1 MKYYVGLR
9 SVYQGYI
16 KEEINLKKINKFSY
30 EIIIAIIGVLVI
42 IGTVIILN
50 LERIHLM
57 AKGYSFSEQDII
69 LKLEDEEV
77 ERFLESDKVVDIAS
91 WDKTS
96 NDNHYLEYEIYHG
109 YKKDLSAKE
118 VVEYIDEFYQKYYQ
132 SLKNLKYNYNQII
145 NLMSFASLEDFKMLV
160 DNKYTYVVIKP
171 YLNIKGMIFK
181 DLPKYIESNLEPITA
196 VLSQSYPFI
205 DAKNKPTNEY
215 QILQPE
221 NTLVLIKKGFVIPKD
236 YEPKDL
242 IIPNIPIAPD
252 TENKKLRKDAAQALE
267 NMYQD
272 ALKEGYQ
279 LVLNSGYRSYESQT
293 EIYNEYFKKY
303 DEVTAAGLV
312 AKPGSSEHQL
322 GLGID
327 LTSQSVIDKKR
338 LVFGDTKEYRWVVKN
353 AYKYGFI
360 LRYPKDRSS
369 LTGTANEPWH
379 LRYVGKKAAKII
391 YDNDWTLED
400 YILKYGFDYDLKK
413 LIK

>member
-1 MKYYVGLR
+1 MKYCVELR
-9 SVYQGYI
+9 VAYQGYI

-30 EIIIAIIGVLVI
+30 EIIIVIIGVLII
-42 IGTVIILN
+42 IGTVTILN

-57 AKGYSFSEQDII
+57 AKGYNFSEQDII
-69 LKLEDEEV
+69 LRLDDEEV
-77 ERFLESDKVVDIAS
+77 ERFIKFDKVVNIAS
-91 WDKTS
+91 WNKIS
-96 NDNHYLEYEIYHG
+96 NANHYLEYEIYHG

-118 VVEYIDEFYQKYYQ
+118 VVEYIDEFYQQYYQ
-132 SLKNLKYNYNQII
+132 PLKNLKYNYDQMI
-145 NLMSFASLEDFKMLV
+145 NLMSFADLEDFKVLT
-160 DNKYTYVVIKP
+160 DNKFTYAAIKP

-181 DLPKYIESNLEPITA
+181 DLPKYVESNLEPITA

-205 DAKNKPTNEY
+205 NAKNKPTNEY

-221 NTLVLIKKGFVIPKD
+221 NTLVLIKKGFVIPKE

-242 IIPNIPIAPD
+242 TIPNIPIAPD
-252 TENKKLRKDAAQALE
+252 TENKKLRKDAALALE

-272 ALKEGYQ
+272 ALKEDYQ

-293 EIYNEYFKKY
+293 EIYEEYFKKY

-322 GLGID
+322 GLGVD

-338 LVFGDTKEYRWVVKN
+338 LVFGDTNEYRWVVKN

-360 LRYPKDRSS
+360 IRYPKDRSS

-391 YDNDWTLED
+391 YDNNWVLED
-400 YILKYGFDYDLKK
+400 YILKYGFSYDLKK
-413 LIK
+413 IN

>member
-1 MKYYVGLR
+1 MKYCVELR
-9 SVYQGYI
+9 VAYQGDI

-30 EIIIAIIGVLVI
+30 EIIIVIIGVLII
-42 IGTVIILN
+42 IGTVTILN

-57 AKGYSFSEQDII
+57 AKGYNFSEQDII
-69 LKLEDEEV
+69 LRLDDEEV
-77 ERFLESDKVVDIAS
+77 ERFIKFDKVVNIAS
-91 WDKTS
+91 WNKIS
-96 NDNHYLEYEIYHG
+96 NANHYLEYEIYHG

-118 VVEYIDEFYQKYYQ
+118 VVEYIDEFYQQYYQ
-132 SLKNLKYNYNQII
+132 PLKNLKYNYDQMI
-145 NLMSFASLEDFKMLV
+145 NLMSFADLEDFKVLT
-160 DNKYTYVVIKP
+160 DNKFTYAAIKP

-181 DLPKYIESNLEPITA
+181 DLPKYVESNLEPITA

-205 DAKNKPTNEY
+205 NAKNKPTNEY

-221 NTLVLIKKGFVIPKD
+221 NTLVLIKKGFVIPKE

-242 IIPNIPIAPD
+242 TIPNIPIAPD
-252 TENKKLRKDAAQALE
+252 TENKKLRKDAALALE

-272 ALKEGYQ
+272 ALKEDYQ

-293 EIYNEYFKKY
+293 EIYEEYFKKY

-322 GLGID
+322 GLGVD

-338 LVFGDTKEYRWVVKN
+338 LVFGDTNEYRWVVKN

-360 LRYPKDRSS
+360 IRYPKDRSS

-391 YDNDWTLED
+391 YDNNWVLED
-400 YILKYGFDYDLKK
+400 YILKYGFSYDLKK
-413 LIK
+413 IN

>member
-1 MKYYVGLR
+1 MKYCVELR
-9 SVYQGYI
+9 VAYQGYI

-30 EIIIAIIGVLVI
+30 EIIIVIIGVLII
-42 IGTVIILN
+42 IGTVTILN

-57 AKGYSFSEQDII
+57 AKGYNFSEQDII
-69 LKLEDEEV
+69 LRLDDEEV
-77 ERFLESDKVVDIAS
+77 ERFIKFDKVVNIAS
-91 WDKTS
+91 WNKIS
-96 NDNHYLEYEIYHG
+96 NANHYLEYEIYHG

-118 VVEYIDEFYQKYYQ
+118 VVEHIDEFYQQYYQ
-132 SLKNLKYNYNQII
+132 PLKNLKYNYDQMI
-145 NLMSFASLEDFKMLV
+145 NLMSFADLEDFKVLT
-160 DNKYTYVVIKP
+160 DNKFTYAAIKP

-205 DAKNKPTNEY
+205 NAKNKPTNEY

-221 NTLVLIKKGFVIPKD
+221 NTLVLIKKGFVIPKE

-242 IIPNIPIAPD
+242 TIPNIPIAPD
-252 TENKKLRKDAAQALE
+252 TENKKLRKDAALALE

-272 ALKEGYQ
+272 ALKEDYQ

-293 EIYNEYFKKY
+293 EIYEEYFKKY

-322 GLGID
+322 GLGVD

-338 LVFGDTKEYRWVVKN
+338 LVFGDTNEYRWVVKN

-360 LRYPKDRSS
+360 IRYPKDRSS

-391 YDNDWTLED
+391 YDNNWVLED
-400 YILKYGFDYDLKK
+400 YILKYGFSYDLKK
-413 LIK
+413 IN

>member
-1 MKYYVGLR
+1 MKYCVELR
-9 SVYQGYI
+9 VAYQGYI

-30 EIIIAIIGVLVI
+30 EIIIVIIGVLII
-42 IGTVIILN
+42 IGTVTILN

-57 AKGYSFSEQDII
+57 AKGYNFSEQDII
-69 LKLEDEEV
+69 LRLDDEEV
-77 ERFLESDKVVDIAS
+77 ERFIKFDKVVNIAS
-91 WDKTS
+91 WNKIS
-96 NDNHYLEYEIYHG
+96 NANHYLEYEIYHG

-118 VVEYIDEFYQKYYQ
+118 VVEYIDEFYQQYYQ
-132 SLKNLKYNYNQII
+132 PLKNIKYNYDQMI
-145 NLMSFASLEDFKMLV
+145 NLMSFADLEDFKVLT
-160 DNKYTYVVIKP
+160 DNKFTYAAIKP

-205 DAKNKPTNEY
+205 NAKNKPTNEY

-221 NTLVLIKKGFVIPKD
+221 NTLVLIKKGFVIPKE

-242 IIPNIPIAPD
+242 TIPNIPIAPD
-252 TENKKLRKDAAQALE
+252 TENKKLRKDAALALE

-272 ALKEGYQ
+272 ALKEDYQ

-293 EIYNEYFKKY
+293 EIYEEYFKKY

-322 GLGID
+322 GLGVD

-338 LVFGDTKEYRWVVKN
+338 LVFGDTNEYRWVVKN

-360 LRYPKDRSS
+360 MRYPKDRSS

-391 YDNDWTLED
+391 YDNNWVLED
-400 YILKYGFDYDLKK
+400 YILKYGFSYDLKK
-413 LIK
+413 IN

>member
-1 MKYYVGLR
+1 MKYCVELR
-9 SVYQGYI
+9 VAYQGYI

-30 EIIIAIIGVLVI
+30 EIIIVIIGVLII
-42 IGTVIILN
+42 IGTVTILN

-57 AKGYSFSEQDII
+57 AKGYNFSEQDII
-69 LKLEDEEV
+69 LRLDDEEV
-77 ERFLESDKVVDIAS
+77 ERFIKFDKVVNIAS
-91 WDKTS
+91 WNKIS
-96 NDNHYLEYEIYHG
+96 NANHYLEYEIYHG

-118 VVEYIDEFYQKYYQ
+118 VVEYIDEFYQQYYQ
-132 SLKNLKYNYNQII
+132 PLKNLKYNYDQMI
-145 NLMSFASLEDFKMLV
+145 NLMSFADLEDFKVLT
-160 DNKYTYVVIKP
+160 DNKFTYAAIKS

-181 DLPKYIESNLEPITA
+181 DLPKYVESNLEPITA

-205 DAKNKPTNEY
+205 NAKNKPTNEY

-221 NTLVLIKKGFVIPKD
+221 NTLVLIKKGFVIPKE

-242 IIPNIPIAPD
+242 TIPNIPIAPD
-252 TENKKLRKDAAQALE
+252 TENKKLRKDAALALE

-272 ALKEGYQ
+272 ALKEDYQ

-293 EIYNEYFKKY
+293 EIYEEYFKKY

-322 GLGID
+322 GLGVD

-338 LVFGDTKEYRWVVKN
+338 LVFGDTNEYRWVVKN

-360 LRYPKDRSS
+360 IRYPKDRSS

-391 YDNDWTLED
+391 YDNNWVLED
-400 YILKYGFDYDLKK
+400 YILKYGFSYDLKK
-413 LIK
+413 IN

>member
-1 MKYYVGLR
+1 MKYCVELR
-9 SVYQGYI
+9 VAYQGYI

-30 EIIIAIIGVLVI
+30 EIIIVIIGVLII
-42 IGTVIILN
+42 IGTVTILN

-57 AKGYSFSEQDII
+57 AKGYNFSEQDII
-69 LKLEDEEV
+69 LRLDDEEV
-77 ERFLESDKVVDIAS
+77 ERFIKFDKVVNIAS
-91 WDKTS
+91 WNKIS
-96 NDNHYLEYEIYHG
+96 NANHYLEYEIYHG
-109 YKKDLSAKE
+109 DKKDLSAKE
-118 VVEYIDEFYQKYYQ
+118 VVEYIDEFYQQYYQ
-132 SLKNLKYNYNQII
+132 PLKNLKYNYDQMI
-145 NLMSFASLEDFKMLV
+145 NLMSFADLEDFKVLT
-160 DNKYTYVVIKP
+160 DNKFTYAAIKS

-205 DAKNKPTNEY
+205 NAKNKPTNEY

-221 NTLVLIKKGFVIPKD
+221 NTLVLIKKGFVIPKE

-242 IIPNIPIAPD
+242 TIPNIPIAPD
-252 TENKKLRKDAAQALE
+252 TENKKLRKDAALALE

-272 ALKEGYQ
+272 ALKEDYQ

-293 EIYNEYFKKY
+293 EIYEEYFKKY

-322 GLGID
+322 GLGVD

-338 LVFGDTKEYRWVVKN
+338 LVFGDTNEYRWVVKN

-360 LRYPKDRSS
+360 IRYPKDRSS

-391 YDNDWTLED
+391 YDNNWVLED
-400 YILKYGFDYDLKK
+400 YILKYGFSYDLKK
-413 LIK
+413 IN

>member
-1 MKYYVGLR
+1 M
-9 SVYQGYI
+9 
-16 KEEINLKKINKFSY
+16 KKINKVSY

-91 WDKTS
+91 WNKTS
-96 NDNHYLEYEIYHG
+96 NDNHYLEYEIYRG

-272 ALKEGYQ
+272 ALKEDYQ

-303 DEVTAAGLV
+303 DEVTAAGLDR
-312 AKPGSSEHQL
+312 K
-322 GLGID
+322 
-327 LTSQSVIDKKR
+327 SV
-338 LVFGDTKEYRWVVKN
+338 V
-353 AYKYGFI
+353 
-360 LRYPKDRSS
+360 
-369 LTGTANEPWH
+369 
-379 LRYVGKKAAKII
+379 
-391 YDNDWTLED
+391 
-400 YILKYGFDYDLKK
+400 
-413 LIK
+413 

>member
-1 MKYYVGLR
+1 MKYCVELR
-9 SVYQGYI
+9 VAYQGYI

-30 EIIIAIIGVLVI
+30 EIIIVIIGVLII
-42 IGTVIILN
+42 IGTVTILN

-57 AKGYSFSEQDII
+57 AKGYNFSEQDII
-69 LKLEDEEV
+69 LRLDDEEV
-77 ERFLESDKVVDIAS
+77 ERFIKFDKVVNIAS
-91 WDKTS
+91 WNKIS
-96 NDNHYLEYEIYHG
+96 NANHYLEYEIYHG

-118 VVEYIDEFYQKYYQ
+118 VVEYIDEFYQQYYQ
-132 SLKNLKYNYNQII
+132 PLKNLKYNYDQMI
-145 NLMSFASLEDFKMLV
+145 NLMSFADLEDFKVLT
-160 DNKYTYVVIKP
+160 DNKFTYAAIKP

-205 DAKNKPTNEY
+205 NAKNKPTNEY

-221 NTLVLIKKGFVIPKD
+221 NTLVLIKKGFVIPKE

-242 IIPNIPIAPD
+242 TIPNIPIAPD
-252 TENKKLRKDAAQALE
+252 TENKKLRKDAALALE

-272 ALKEGYQ
+272 ALKEDYQ

-293 EIYNEYFKKY
+293 EIYEEYFKKY

-322 GLGID
+322 GLGVD

-338 LVFGDTKEYRWVVKN
+338 LVFGDTNEYRWVVKN

-360 LRYPKDRSS
+360 MRYPKDRSS

-391 YDNDWTLED
+391 YDNNWVLED
-400 YILKYGFDYDLKK
+400 YILKYGFSYDLKK
-413 LIK
+413 IN